1 MTYLDMVIKEAL
13 RKYPTLPFLD
23 RECTKAYTIPNTN
36 VVIQKGVAVY
46 ISLTALQHDG
56 NYFPDPMVFNPER
69 FSTEN
74 KSTIVPCTYMP
85 FGEGYRNC
93 LATKFGYL
101 SVSIGVIKILSHF
114 EIVPSKYAPKELTYE
129 NGGFLLIPTND
140 QVLMP
145 NSTEEWNEIAEEF
158 YNRWQIP
165 NTILEYY
172 DVSMGSPMGGE
183 SPPQLLHKGGRAP
196 SNNE

>member
-1 MTYLDMVIKEAL
+1 MHQYKTGYERAEVLAILSKHETITYDAIQEMPYLDMVIKEAL

-46 ISLTALQHDG
+46 ISLTALQHDE

-140 QVLMP
+140 QVLVKFR
-145 NSTEEWNEIAEEF
+145 SL
-158 YNRWQIP
+158 
-165 NTILEYY
+165 NT
-172 DVSMGSPMGGE
+172 
-183 SPPQLLHKGGRAP
+183 
-196 SNNE
+196 